1 MASLANLKVAAG
13 SLITF
18 GGVDLGHTVDGTE
31 LEIKRD
37 LTMVKTD
44 LYGNTP
50 VDMVV
55 AGQEAR
61 IKLKLAEITPGI
73 LNYILPES
81 DYDAGSADD
90 QIHFGT
96 KAGHSLRNDALQ
108 LVITPQ
114 GGNADGNLT
123 ITLFKAVSVGDIS
136 IAYKIDEQS
145 VWDGVE
151 FLALVDESRAATDG
165 RLLGRFG
172 PATIS

>member
-1 MASLANLKVAAG
+1 MANLNNLKVAAG

-31 LEIKRD
+31 LEIERE
-37 LTMVKTD
+37 LTEVKTD

-50 VDMVV
+50 VDFVLT
-55 AGQEAR
+55 GQRAS
-61 IKLKLAEITPGI
+61 IKFKLAEITPGT
-73 LNYILPES
+73 LSYILPES
-81 DYDAGSADD
+81 DWDVGSADD
-90 QIHFGT
+90 HVHFGT
-96 KAGHSLRNDALQ
+96 KAGYSLRNDAYQ

-114 GGNADGNLT
+114 GGNSDGNLT

-136 IAYKIDEQS
+136 LAYKIDEQS
-145 VWDGVE
+145 VFDDVE
-151 FLALVDESRAATDG
+151 FVALVDESRAATDG